1 MDPLTTPGRS
11 TKMDALTDPPA
22 TAAAPQSWTGADK
35 AFLVFIA
42 FVVAAVTWLGVMAHK
57 EALKT
62 EGTKRNGE
70 RWAAWLTQES
80 AKRFAPDYALG
91 ACAGGL
97 KSASPTATTPAAGSL
112 TASAPAAEGDTPAA
126 DPAAV
131 APVSAAAAPTP
142 NTWGT
147 CLEYLTTQSEFKDM
161 VNPFTGKAPLF
172 IPACNPAD
180 HSLAG
185 SIVIDKVTPNPPG
198 SAVPTVTSQLLAT
211 DPIADKMQLKIAV
224 CDKGSYAVKIAELEF

>member
-1 MDPLTTPGRS
+1 
-11 TKMDALTDPPA
+11 MDALTDPPA

-42 FVVAAVTWLGVMAHK
+42 FVLVAVTWLGIMAHK

-70 RWAAWLTQES
+70 QWAAWLTQES

-97 KSASPTATTPAAGSL
+97 KAA
-112 TASAPAAEGDTPAA
+112 APAAPAPMASAAEADADAPAA
-126 DPAAV
+126 DPAAA
-131 APVSAAAAPTP
+131 APASAAAAPTP
-142 NTWGT
+142 NTWGA
-147 CLEYLTTQSEFKDM
+147 CLEYLTTQTEFKDM
-161 VNPFTGKAPLF
+161 VNPFTGKPPVF
-172 IPACNPAD
+172 ITACNPAD
-180 HSLAG
+180 HSLVG
-185 SIVIDKVTPNPPG
+185 SIVIDKITPNPPG
-198 SAVPTVTSQLLAT
+198 SAVASVTSQLLAT

-224 CDKGSYAVKIAELEF
+224 CDKGSYAIKIAEFEF

>member
-1 MDPLTTPGRS
+1 
-11 TKMDALTDPPA
+11 MDALTDPPV

-42 FVVAAVTWLGVMAHK
+42 FVLVAVTWLGIMAHK

-70 RWAAWLTQES
+70 QWAAWLTQES
-80 AKRFAPDYALG
+80 AKRFEPGYGIA
-91 ACAGGL
+91 ACAGGM
-97 KSASPTATTPAAGSL
+97 KTA
-112 TASAPAAEGDTPAA
+112 APAAPAPMASAAEADANAPAA
-126 DPAAV
+126 DPAVA
-131 APVSAAAAPTP
+131 APVSLAAAPTP

-147 CLEYLTTQSEFKDM
+147 CLEFLTTQTEFKDM
-161 VNPFTGKAPLF
+161 INPFTGKAPVF

-180 HSLAG
+180 HSLVG

-198 SAVPTVTSQLLAT
+198 SAVATVSSQLLAT
-211 DPIADKMQLKIAV
+211 DPIAEKVQLKIAV
-224 CDKGSYAVKIAELEF
+224 CDKGSYAIKIAELEF